1 MPPNTHKK
9 DSPDFS
15 HKSVTAL
22 ALCLI
27 INIQNPLNLFCK
39 QLGRIAESY
48 VGFIYSVFDISIL
61 NFQLVRTVFV
71 NDAEKDFFLFPL
83 CFII

>member
-1 MPPNTHKK
+1 MHKK

-27 INIQNPLNLFCK
+27 INIQNPLKIFLQTIGKNCRTMC
-39 QLGRIAESY
+39 GIM
-48 VGFIYSVFDISIL
+48 YSVFDIPVL

-71 NDAEKDFFLFPL
+71 NDTEQYFFLFSL
-83 CFII
+83 